1 MFRIGAS
8 NVRKS
13 CYYVSMSSEGP
24 KKRGDES
31 AREWASER
39 AALFGEAVGF
49 WRKKIDLT
57 MVELS
62 NRTKEIGYPIT
73 RATIAKIESNQR
85 NAKVDFAEVVTLA
98 TALEVAPSDLVF
110 FGYPSRELRVVPRVY
125 MASNEAIDWFN
136 GTESY
141 SPYDELSKP
150 RITQSWKKKQP
161 ISEYEKAIESF
172 EVSYRPKIVL
182 KDYYIDEIP
191 QKMRDRSKDGELV
204 GFDTYML
211 RARYEEIR
219 RLRAEVIDAGGD
231 VQLPGWIDCF
241 KVAPF

>member
-1 MFRIGAS
+1 MVFGIGAS

-49 WRKKIDLT
+49 WRNKMDLT

-85 NAKVDFAEVVTLA
+85 NAKVDLAEVVTLA
-98 TALEVAPSDLVF
+98 TALEVAPTDLIF
-110 FGYPSRELRVVPRVY
+110 FGYPSNKFRVVPRSI
-125 MASNEAIDWFN
+125 MSSQWAAEWFV
-136 GTESY
+136 G
-141 SPYDELSKP
+141 SPLTTLTMSFLSPELLS
-150 RITQSWKKKQP
+150 Q
-161 ISEYEKAIESF
+161 
-172 EVSYRPKIVL
+172 L
-182 KDYYIDEIP
+182 K
-191 QKMRDRSKDGELV
+191 
-204 GFDTYML
+204 
-211 RARYEEIR
+211 
-219 RLRAEVIDAGGD
+219 RLN
-231 VQLPGWIDCF
+231 Q
-241 KVAPF
+241 

>member
-49 WRKKIDLT
+49 WRNKMDLT

-85 NAKVDFAEVVTLA
+85 NAKVDLAEVVTLA
-98 TALEVAPSDLVF
+98 TALEVAPTDLIF
-110 FGYPSRELRVVPRVY
+110 FGYPSNKFRVVPRSI
-125 MASNEAIDWFN
+125 MSSQWAAEWFVGSPTYN
-136 GTESY
+136 
-141 SPYDELSKP
+141 PYDELSKP
-150 RITQSWKKKQP
+150 RITQSIKKTQP
-161 ISEYEKAIESF
+161 MNAYYQALEAFEDSFKPEKTKTGYILSPNATIDPGAVDGGLATE
-172 EVSYRPKIVL
+172 RTRKIL
-182 KDYYIDEIP
+182 
-191 QKMRDRSKDGELV
+191 
-204 GFDTYML
+204 
-211 RARYEEIR
+211 ARHYLEIR
-219 RLRAEVIDAGGD
+219 RLQGD
-231 VQLPGWIDCF
+231 VQASGGLVVLPGWIDCF
-241 KVAPF
+241 KVYPF